1 MTHQVIVWGLRRQI
15 KYCLVLTAIK
25 NSLNLIGETI
35 MSEPSSG
42 SCTAVALA
50 GATVFGL
57 FTGMDFGIVFGA
69 FAETLF
75 VAIMP
80 QILSP
85 KSTSSRF

>member
-1 MTHQVIVWGLRRQI
+1 MTYQVIVWGPRRQI

-50 GATVFGL
+50 GATVLGL

-75 VAIMP
+75 VATMP